1 MTAKTAFPAA
11 DIDLFSDQH
20 LENPYPDYKSLRD
33 AGPVVH
39 MSRLDVAAIAR
50 YKPVREAVDNWH
62 LALLQTSRLI
72 MAFVR
77 RGVQRFEITGET
89 RRSLNNTT
97 RAFFELP
104 VTITVG

>member
-39 MSRLDVAAIAR
+39 R

-72 MAFVR
+72 MA
-77 RGVQRFEITGET
+77 
-89 RRSLNNTT
+89 
-97 RAFFELP
+97 
-104 VTITVG
+104 